1 MEKRHEERVVSYYDE
16 DELLQLGFA
25 DLGRDVKLSRRAS
38 VYGAN
43 RIAVGDHSRIDDFCV
58 LSAGEGGIHI
68 GRYVHIA
75 AMCTLIGKG
84 RISISDLSTLSGR
97 ASVYSSSDDYSG
109 AAMTN
114 PTVSAELTNVDHRPV
129 WIGRHVIV
137 GCGSVILPG
146 AVLEDG
152 VALGALSLA
161 KGTLQECKIYAGCPA
176 KEISDRHRRFFELE
190 RRIGLDESK

>member
-1 MEKRHEERVVSYYDE
+1 MSYYDE

-58 LSAGEGGIHI
+58 LSAGEGEIHI

-97 ASVYSSSDDYSG
+97 ASVYII
-109 AAMTN
+109 
-114 PTVSAELTNVDHRPV
+114 E
-129 WIGRHVIV
+129 
-137 GCGSVILPG
+137 
-146 AVLEDG
+146 
-152 VALGALSLA
+152 
-161 KGTLQECKIYAGCPA
+161 
-176 KEISDRHRRFFELE
+176 
-190 RRIGLDESK
+190 

>member
-1 MEKRHEERVVSYYDE
+1 MSYYSE
-16 DELLQLGFA
+16 DELPRLGFSH
-25 DLGRDVKLSRRAS
+25 LGRDVKLSRRAS
-38 VYGAN
+38 VYGAS

-68 GRYVHIA
+68 GQYVHIA

-97 ASVYSSSDDYSG
+97 VSVYSSTDDYSG

-114 PTVSAELTNVDHRPV
+114 PTVPAEMTNVDHRPV

-146 AVLEDG
+146 AVLEEG
-152 VALGALSLA
+152 VAVGALSLV
-161 KGTLQECKIYAGCPA
+161 KGRLQECKIICG
-176 KEISDRHRRFFELE
+176 
-190 RRIGLDESK
+190 

>member
-1 MEKRHEERVVSYYDE
+1 MENRHEGKFVSYYGE
-16 DELLQLGFA
+16 DELPRLGFSF
-25 DLGRDVKLSRRAS
+25 LGRDVKLSRRAS

-68 GRYVHIA
+68 GRYVHVA

-84 RISISDLSTLSGR
+84 RITISDLSTLSGR
-97 ASVYSSSDDYSG
+97 VNVYSSTDDYSG

-114 PTVSAELTNVDHRPV
+114 PTVPTEVTNVDHRPV

-161 KGTLQECKIYAGCPA
+161 KGRLQECKIYAGIPA
-176 KEISDRHRRFFELE
+176 REIGDRQKRFLELE
-190 RRIGLDESK
+190 RRVGLDESK